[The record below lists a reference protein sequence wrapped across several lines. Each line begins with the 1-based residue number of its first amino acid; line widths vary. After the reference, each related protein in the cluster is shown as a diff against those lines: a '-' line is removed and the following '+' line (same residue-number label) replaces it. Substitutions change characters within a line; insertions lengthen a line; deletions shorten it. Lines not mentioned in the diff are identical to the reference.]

1 VRTTVKMAL
10 TSWDE
15 PTDNY
20 NYAQLAGNWSI
31 VDFHDHSPGRGVPV
45 TAGGLAA
52 GAVTANAMAAASVGP
67 QNLTAALAQDLG
79 INSGSV
85 VGRGVT
91 NVAAAQTTS
100 GTSFGFLSTH
110 DEVTG
115 ITLATNGLIKIN
127 YLAQVKVSAGTG
139 QAGLFI
145 NPGSGY
151 VALNYPS
158 SNNTFNQVSGSFTAT
173 HISPI
178 VTNGNTLTTIA
189 SGSSDSTFV
198 TTGMALPTAG
208 GSIIVMAAAGTYSI
222 GVQYL
227 NSAGT
232 TTAQNR
238 TLWIETTN
246 FA

>member
-1 VRTTVKMAL
+1 MRTTVKLGLA
-10 TSWDE
+10 SWDQ

-20 NYAQLAGNWSI
+20 NYAQLAGNWQI
-31 VDFHDHSPGRGVPV
+31 LDFHDHSPGRGVPV
-45 TAGGLAA
+45 TAGGLAT
-52 GAVTANAMAAASVGP
+52 GAVTANAMAAAAVGS

-79 INSGSV
+79 LNSGSV

-115 ITLATNGLIKIN
+115 ITLATNGLIKID

-151 VALNYPS
+151 VALNFPAA
-158 SNNTFNQVSGSFTAT
+158 NNTFTQVTGSFTAT
-173 HISPI
+173 HISPM
-178 VTNGNTLTTIA
+178 VTNGNALTTTA

-198 TTGMALPTAG
+198 TTGMALPSAG
-208 GSIIVMAAAGTYSI
+208 GSVIVMAAAGTYSI

-238 TLWIETTN
+238 TLWVQTVN